1 MADKQPRDIND
12 FWMKV
17 LSLML
22 AIMVWFIIK
31 TAQRLP
37 YTNTNPNPNSNQR
50 LPGKSETKTPPP
62 LSNPDGEEKENGS
75 GEE

>member
-31 TAQRLP
+31 TAQDLP
-37 YTNTNPNPNSNQR
+37 YTNRDGYQR
-50 LPGKSETKTPPP
+50 PSDKPETEKPLP
-62 LSNPDGEEKENGS
+62 LSDRDGVKKENGAAK
-75 GEE
+75 E

>member
-1 MADKQPRDIND
+1 MVDKQPRDIND

-31 TAQRLP
+31 TGQDFP
-37 YTNTNPNPNSNQR
+37 YTNEQSYKPPQKESTPAP
-50 LPGKSETKTPPP
+50 PPP
-62 LSNPDGEEKENGS
+62 LSDKDGAEKENGS

>member
-1 MADKQPRDIND
+1 MADKQSRDIND

-31 TAQRLP
+31 TAQR
-37 YTNTNPNPNSNQR
+37 
-50 LPGKSETKTPPP
+50 
-62 LSNPDGEEKENGS
+62 
-75 GEE
+75 

>member
-1 MADKQPRDIND
+1 MVDKQPKDIND

-31 TAQRLP
+31 TAQDLP
-37 YTNTNPNPNSNQR
+37 YTNRDGYQRPTDKPEPVNP
-50 LPGKSETKTPPP
+50 LP
-62 LSNPDGEEKENGS
+62 LSDRDGAEKENGPD
-75 GEE
+75 EK

>member
-1 MADKQPRDIND
+1 MADKQPKDIND

-31 TAQRLP
+31 TAQDFP
-37 YTNTNPNPNSNQR
+37 YTNRDGYQR
-50 LPGKSETKTPPP
+50 P
-62 LSNPDGEEKENGS
+62 
-75 GEE
+75 

>member
-22 AIMVWFIIK
+22 AVMVWFIIK
-31 TAQRLP
+31 TAQGLP
-37 YTNTNPNPNSNQR
+37 YTNKNPNIT
-50 LPGKSETKTPPP
+50 GKSETKTPPP
-62 LSNPDGEEKENGS
+62 LSNRDGEEKENGS
-75 GEE
+75 SEE

>member
-1 MADKQPRDIND
+1 MVDKQPKDIND

-31 TAQRLP
+31 TAQGLP
-37 YTNTNPNPNSNQR
+37 YTNRDGYQR
-50 LPGKSETKTPPP
+50 PSTKPVMEKPPP
-62 LSNPDGEEKENGS
+62 LSDRDGEEKENGS
-75 GEE
+75 DDK

>member
-37 YTNTNPNPNSNQR
+37 YTNTNPNSNQP
-50 LPGKSETKTPPP
+50 LTKPKTEKPPP
-62 LSNPDGEEKENGS
+62 LSDRDGAEKENVND
-75 GEE
+75 EK

>member
-37 YTNTNPNPNSNQR
+37 YTNGNPNSNQR
-50 LPGKSETKTPPP
+50 LHGKSETQIR
-62 LSNPDGEEKENGS
+62 
-75 GEE
+75 

>member
-1 MADKQPRDIND
+1 MADKQPKDIND

-37 YTNTNPNPNSNQR
+37 YTSTNPNSNQS

-62 LSNPDGEEKENGS
+62 LSNRDGEEKENGS
-75 GEE
+75 SEE

>member
-1 MADKQPRDIND
+1 MANKHTKDINV

-31 TAQRLP
+31 TAQGLL
-37 YTNTNPNPNSNQR
+37 YTNRDGYQR
-50 LPGKSETKTPPP
+50 PADKTAIEKPPP
-62 LSNPDGEEKENGS
+62 LSDRDGEEKENGS
-75 GEE
+75 GEK

>member
-1 MADKQPRDIND
+1 MVDKQPKDIND

-31 TAQRLP
+31 TGQDFP
-37 YTNTNPNPNSNQR
+37 YTNEQSYEPPQKESK
-50 LPGKSETKTPPP
+50 PVSPPP
-62 LSNPDGEEKENGS
+62 LSDKDGAEKENGS
-75 GEE
+75 AKE

>member
-31 TAQRLP
+31 TAQSLP
-37 YTNTNPNPNSNQR
+37 YTNTNRNQH

-62 LSNPDGEEKENGS
+62 LSNRDGKEKENGS
-75 GEE
+75 GKE

>member
-1 MADKQPRDIND
+1 MADKQPNDIND

-31 TAQRLP
+31 TAQDLP
-37 YTNTNPNPNSNQR
+37 YTNIDNNQR
-50 LPGKSETKTPPP
+50 PTKPKTEKPPP
-62 LSNPDGEEKENGS
+62 LSDRDGAEKENGS
-75 GEE
+75 AKE

>member
-1 MADKQPRDIND
+1 MVDKQPKDIND

-31 TAQRLP
+31 TAQDLP
-37 YTNTNPNPNSNQR
+37 YTNRVWPRCGPAVLCDQMTAPLASVMAR
-50 LPGKSETKTPPP
+50 MFLP
-62 LSNPDGEEKENGS
+62 
-75 GEE
+75 

>member
-1 MADKQPRDIND
+1 MADKQPNDIND

-37 YTNTNPNPNSNQR
+37 YTNTNPNSNQS

-62 LSNPDGEEKENGS
+62 LSDRDGADKENES
-75 GEE
+75 NEE

>member
-1 MADKQPRDIND
+1 MVDKQPKDIND

-31 TAQRLP
+31 TAQDLP
-37 YTNTNPNPNSNQR
+37 YTNRDGYQRPSAKPETNNP
-50 LPGKSETKTPPP
+50 LP
-62 LSNPDGEEKENGS
+62 LSDRDGAKKENGS

>member
-1 MADKQPRDIND
+1 MADKQPKDIND

-31 TAQRLP
+31 TGQGFP
-37 YTNTNPNPNSNQR
+37 YTNEQSYAPIKK
-50 LPGKSETKTPPP
+50 KSKPASPPP
-62 LSNPDGEEKENGS
+62 LSDKDGAEKENGS

>member
-1 MADKQPRDIND
+1 MADKQPNDIND

-37 YTNTNPNPNSNQR
+37 YTNTNPNSNQR

-62 LSNPDGEEKENGS
+62 LSNRDGEEKENGS

>member
-22 AIMVWFIIK
+22 AVMVWFIIK

-37 YTNTNPNPNSNQR
+37 YTNENLNSNQR
-50 LPGKSETKTPPP
+50 LHGKSETQTPPP

>member
-1 MADKQPRDIND
+1 MVDKQPKDIND

-31 TAQRLP
+31 TAQGLP
-37 YTNTNPNPNSNQR
+37 YTNRDGYQRPADKPEPVNP
-50 LPGKSETKTPPP
+50 LP
-62 LSNPDGEEKENGS
+62 LSDRDGAEKENGND
-75 GEE
+75 EE

>member
-1 MADKQPRDIND
+1 MVDKQPKDIND

-31 TAQRLP
+31 TGQDFP
-37 YTNTNPNPNSNQR
+37 YTNEQSYEPSQKESKPAS
-50 LPGKSETKTPPP
+50 PPP
-62 LSNPDGEEKENGS
+62 LSDKDGAEKENGS
-75 GEE
+75 GDE

>member
-1 MADKQPRDIND
+1 MADKQPNDIND

-31 TAQRLP
+31 TAQDLP
-37 YTNTNPNPNSNQR
+37 YTNRDGYQR
-50 LPGKSETKTPPP
+50 PSDKPETEKPLP
-62 LSNPDGEEKENGS
+62 LSDRDGAEKGNGPDEE
-75 GEE
+75 

>member
-1 MADKQPRDIND
+1 MVDKQPKDIND

-31 TAQRLP
+31 TAQGLP
-37 YTNTNPNPNSNQR
+37 YTNRDGYQR
-50 LPGKSETKTPPP
+50 PADNTAIEKPPP
-62 LSNPDGEEKENGS
+62 LSDRDGEEKENGS
-75 GEE
+75 GEK

>member
-1 MADKQPRDIND
+1 MVDKQPKDIND

-31 TAQRLP
+31 TGQGFP
-37 YTNTNPNPNSNQR
+37 YTNEQSYE
-50 LPGKSETKTPPP
+50 LPQKKSKPASPPP
-62 LSNPDGEEKENGS
+62 LSDKDAAEKENGS
-75 GEE
+75 SEE

>member
-1 MADKQPRDIND
+1 MVDKQPKDIND

-31 TAQRLP
+31 TAQSLP
-37 YTNTNPNPNSNQR
+37 YTNTNPNRNQR
-50 LPGKSETKTPPP
+50 LPSKSETKTPPP

>member
-1 MADKQPRDIND
+1 MADKQPKDIND

-31 TAQRLP
+31 TAQDLP
-37 YTNTNPNPNSNQR
+37 YTNLDSNQ
-50 LPGKSETKTPPP
+50 PPTKPETEKPPP
-62 LSNPDGEEKENGS
+62 LSDRDGADKENGF
-75 GEE
+75 GKE